1 MSSDEAIGP
10 AFPPKFRKENDEDS
24 DSDKGC
30 EYKANIFG
38 HRLSTTFTFD
48 SIHYNSVMILSGCI
62 VLGN

>member
-10 AFPPKFRKENDEDS
+10 AFPPKFRKENDS
-24 DSDKGC
+24 DNDKGC

-48 SIHYNSVMILSGCI
+48 SMHYHSVMILSGRI